1 MITRSFAYQ
10 FQSLA
15 AESHLQLLVH
25 LIRLDRRDPFFEF
38 ILTGFDATTEN
49 LQRLKCL
56 NKRNSIVPRNCDLTY
71 TFQSP

>member
-15 AESHLQLLVH
+15 AESSNFVH

-38 ILTGFDATTEN
+38 ILTGLDATTEN

-71 TFQSP
+71 TF